1 MRRTGRTLLGLAL
14 LATVTA
20 CAGVATTYE
29 TVAPNVR
36 AEVSA
41 EGEVVSYQAFRGDTR
56 RWYDAQQVG
65 DTRFILTQRGESR
78 YRRDQWRQTV
88 GQ

>member
-20 CAGVATTYE
+20 CAGIGTTYQ
-29 TVAPNVR
+29 TVGSNVR
-36 AEVSA
+36 AEIGTD
-41 EGEVVSYQAFRGDTR
+41 GEIVSYQAFRLDTR
-56 RWYDAQQVG
+56 RWYDARQV
-65 DTRFILTQRGESR
+65 DDMRFVLTQRGERR
-78 YRRDQWRQTV
+78 YRNDQWRQTV